1 MKNFTL
7 GPRAPEGK
15 RTKPLSKE
23 ALARQEKYKK
33 NPRPMEAIWQDLKD
47 IELEG
52 EEDIVSA
59 RKITE
64 LWHEYS
70 FSYPEDARDK
80 WRSGEAQ
87 FVAPKLVNAM
97 EIADKSTKKPRAI

>member
-7 GPRAPEGK
+7 EPRPPEGK

-33 NPRPMEAIWQDLKD
+33 NPRPMEAIWKNLKD

-64 LWHEYS
+64 LWNEYS
-70 FSYPEDARDK
+70 ISYSKDALDK
-80 WRSGEAQ
+80 WRRGEAQ
-87 FVAPKLVNAM
+87 FVVPKLVNAM
-97 EIADKSTKKPRAI
+97 EMVYKSAKKPRAI